1 LKNESIIYLLC
12 TLVHP
17 IDCILILNVV
27 GTINGVI
34 GNNGGPGGHG
44 SIIEQIGTV

>member
-1 LKNESIIYLLC
+1 LKNKSIIYLLC

-27 GTINGVI
+27 GIINGAI
-34 GNNGGPGGHG
+34 GNNSGPDGHG